1 MKAVIIGSGNVA
13 THLALAFQK
22 KGIIISQVYSRT
34 SANAELLAQK
44 LNTSFTTHTSGID
57 RNADIYI
64 YALKDSSFLN
74 LLKRFDLPKAI
85 HVHTSGSIP
94 MKDFYGYTDRY
105 GVLYPLQTF
114 SINKEIDFSNVPICI
129 EANSEKLENE
139 LIQLAKLLTTK
150 TYILSSEQRRKVHLA
165 AVFACNFT
173 NYMYDIA
180 HDIVL
185 GAGIEFD
192 ILKPLIMETAD
203 KINTLSPREA
213 QTGPAIRYDE
223 NIINKHLIMLDNRKH
238 WKAIYRKLTT
248 NIHNRHAKKKDEGFF
263 KKSINLFL
271 RKVRYVSAKF
281 RKQ

>member
-13 THLALAFQK
+13 THLALALQK

-34 SANAELLAQK
+34 SANAEFLAQQ
-44 LNTSFTTHTSGID
+44 LNTEFTTHTSGINRD
-57 RNADIYI
+57 ADIYI

-74 LLKRFDLPKAI
+74 ILKRFDLPKAI
-85 HVHTSGSIP
+85 HIHTSGSIP
-94 MKDFYGYTDRY
+94 MKDFYGYAERY
-105 GVLYPLQTF
+105 GVFYPLQTF
-114 SINKEIDFSNVPICI
+114 SINKEIDFTNVPICI

-139 LIQLAKLLTTK
+139 LVELAHLLTTK

-223 NIINKHLIMLDNRKH
+223 NIINKHLIMLDNRKN
-238 WKAIYRKLTT
+238 WKTIYKKLTKY
-248 NIHNRHAKKKDEGFF
+248 IHARHAKNKDEGFF
-263 KKSINLFL
+263 KKGVDMLM
-271 RKVRYVSAKF
+271 KKARYIIAKF
-281 RKQ
+281 KKQ

>member
-13 THLALAFQK
+13 THLALALQK
-22 KGIIISQVYSRT
+22 KGIIICQVYSRT
-34 SANAELLAQK
+34 AANAELLAQQ
-44 LNTSFTTHTSGID
+44 LDTSFTTHVSGID
-57 RNADIYI
+57 RHADIYI
-64 YALKDSSFLN
+64 YALKDSSFLH

-94 MKDFYGYTDRY
+94 MKDFYGYADRF
-105 GVLYPLQTF
+105 GVFYPLQTF
-114 SINKEIDFSNVPICI
+114 SKNKEIDFSNVPICI
-129 EANSEKLENE
+129 EANSMKLENE
-139 LIQLAKLLTTK
+139 LLELAHLLTAK
-150 TYILSSEQRRKVHLA
+150 TYILNSEQRRRVHLA

-192 ILKPLIMETAD
+192 ILKPLIAETAN

-238 WKAIYRKLTT
+238 WKAIYKKLTK
-248 NIHNRHAKKKDEGFF
+248 NIHNRHMKKKDTGFF
-263 KKSINLFL
+263 KNSLDVLIK
-271 RKVRYVSAKF
+271 KVRYSISKF
-281 RKQ
+281 KKQ

>member
-64 YALKDSSFLN
+64 YALKDSSFLH
-74 LLKRFDLPKAI
+74 LLKRFNLPKAI
-85 HVHTSGSIP
+85 HVHTSGSIS
-94 MKDFYGYTDRY
+94 MKDFYGYTERY
-105 GVLYPLQTF
+105 GVFYPLQTF

-139 LIQLAKLLTTK
+139 LIELAKLLTTK

-165 AVFACNFT
+165 AVFACNFS

-203 KINTLSPREA
+203 KINTLSPKEA

-238 WKAIYRKLTT
+238 WKAIYKKLTK

-263 KKSINLFL
+263 KKSINLLL
-271 RKVRYVSAKF
+271 REVRFIFAKF

>member
-34 SANAELLAQK
+34 LANAELLAKK

-94 MKDFYGYTDRY
+94 MKDFYGYAERY

-129 EANSEKLENE
+129 EAHSERLENE
-139 LIQLAKLLTTK
+139 LIQLANLLTTK
-150 TYILSSEQRRKVHLA
+150 TYILTSEQRRKVHLA

-223 NIINKHLIMLDNRKH
+223 NIINKHLMMLDNRKN
-238 WKAIYRKLTT
+238 WKAIYKRLTK
-248 NIHNRHAKKKDEGFF
+248 NIHNRHARKKNEGFF
-263 KKSINLFL
+263 KQSANLLL
-271 RKVRYVSAKF
+271 RKVRFIIAKF
-281 RKQ
+281 IKQ

>member
-34 SANAELLAQK
+34 SSNAELLAQK
-44 LNTSFTTHTSGID
+44 LNTSFTTRTSSID

-64 YALKDSSFLN
+64 YALKDSSFLH
-74 LLKRFDLPKAI
+74 LLKRFDPPKAI

-105 GVLYPLQTF
+105 GVFYPLQTF

-139 LIQLAKLLTTK
+139 LIELAKLLTTK

-223 NIINKHLIMLDNRKH
+223 NIINKHLIMLDNRKN
-238 WKAIYRKLTT
+238 WKAIYRKLTIT
-248 NIHNRHAKKKDEGFF
+248 IHNRHAKKKDEGIF
-263 KKSINLFL
+263 KQSTNLL
-271 RKVRYVSAKF
+271 MRKVRFIIAKF
-281 RKQ
+281 KKQ

>member
-34 SANAELLAQK
+34 LANAELLAKK

-94 MKDFYGYTDRY
+94 MKDFYGYAERY

-129 EANSEKLENE
+129 EANSERLENE
-139 LIQLAKLLTTK
+139 LIQLANLLTTK
-150 TYILSSEQRRKVHLA
+150 TYILTSEQRRKVHLA

-223 NIINKHLIMLDNRKH
+223 NIINKHLMMLDNRKN
-238 WKAIYRKLTT
+238 WKAIYKRLTK
-248 NIHNRHAKKKDEGFF
+248 NIHNRHARKKNEGFF
-263 KKSINLFL
+263 KQSANLLL
-271 RKVRYVSAKF
+271 RKVRFIIAKF

>member
-64 YALKDSSFLN
+64 YALKDNSFLN

-94 MKDFYGYTDRY
+94 MKDFYGYTERY
-105 GVLYPLQTF
+105 GVFYPLQTF

-129 EANSEKLENE
+129 EANTEKLENE
-139 LIQLAKLLTTK
+139 LIELAKLLTTK
-150 TYILSSEQRRKVHLA
+150 TYILSSEQRRRVHLA

-203 KINTLSPREA
+203 KINTLPPREA

-238 WKAIYRKLTT
+238 WKAIYKKLTK

-263 KKSINLFL
+263 KKGVNTLV
-271 RKVRYVSAKF
+271 KKARYIIAKF
-281 RKQ
+281 KKK

>member
-94 MKDFYGYTDRY
+94 MKDFYGYTERY
-105 GVLYPLQTF
+105 GVFYPLQTF

-129 EANSEKLENE
+129 EANTEKLENE
-139 LIQLAKLLTTK
+139 LIELAKLLTTK
-150 TYILSSEQRRKVHLA
+150 TYILSSEQRRRVHLA

-203 KINTLSPREA
+203 KINTLPPREA
-213 QTGPAIRYDE
+213 NE
-223 NIINKHLIMLDNRKH
+223 
-238 WKAIYRKLTT
+238 
-248 NIHNRHAKKKDEGFF
+248 
-263 KKSINLFL
+263 
-271 RKVRYVSAKF
+271 
-281 RKQ
+281 

>member
-139 LIQLAKLLTTK
+139 LIELAKLLTTK

-238 WKAIYRKLTT
+238 WKAIYRKLTK

-271 RKVRYVSAKF
+271 RKVRYISAKF

>member
-44 LNTSFTTHTSGID
+44 LNTSFTTHTAGID

-64 YALKDSSFLN
+64 YALKDSSFLH

-94 MKDFYGYTDRY
+94 MKDFYGYTERY
-105 GVLYPLQTF
+105 GVFYPLQTF

-139 LIQLAKLLTTK
+139 LVQLAKLLTTK

-223 NIINKHLIMLDNRKH
+223 NIINKHLILLDNKKH
-238 WKAIYRKLTT
+238 WKAIYKKLTK

-263 KKSINLFL
+263 KKNISLLRREVRSIF
-271 RKVRYVSAKF
+271 AKF
-281 RKQ
+281 KKQ